1 MFHFAALAR
10 KRVHAG
16 DDRQDIE
23 SGAPGSFLR
32 TYQPV
37 FAASRSFML
46 LQSPAQ
52 PNSSLDQSKNET
64 VQQ

>member
-10 KRVHAG
+10 KRMQVS
-16 DDRQDIE
+16 DDAPASDQD
-23 SGAPGSFLR
+23 AALRFLS

-52 PNSSLDQSKNET
+52 ANSSLNQSEDKT
-64 VQQ
+64 IQQ